1 MAVPMKGTGER
12 MSLKSPSIITC
23 CSSALLGLLDKRNPS
38 KQGGKKKKTLCH
50 GKLLAKGGSFVVYLP
65 VCSFCPLFFF
75 FFSLSVPAVS
85 LNKLV

>member
-23 CSSALLGLLDKRNPS
+23 CSSGLLGLLDKKNPS
-38 KQGGKKKKTLCH
+38 KRGENLPKNKNLVSWKVISKFCCLSP
-50 GKLLAKGGSFVVYLP
+50 LSLILSFV
-65 VCSFCPLFFF
+65 F